1 VLLVPQMWYSP
12 AAVLSTTDSSS
23 IVNIQKSTT
32 TKPLVGWSCMTKR
45 WNAGRVGYVFC
56 FQLRDII
63 PPYQSQISFFIL
75 LFAFTPVL
83 SLFLPGWLQWDSD
96 AFLFCCSQ
104 MNMDDYPHGPTPPR
118 LPLGVVVCTRA
129 TWL

>member
-1 VLLVPQMWYSP
+1 
-12 AAVLSTTDSSS
+12 
-23 IVNIQKSTT
+23 
-32 TKPLVGWSCMTKR
+32 MTKR

-96 AFLFCCSQ
+96 AFLFCYSQ
-104 MNMDDYPHGPTPPR
+104 MNMDDYPHCILSEDSWLRTTGR
-118 LPLGVVVCTRA
+118 HHLGFP
-129 TWL
+129 